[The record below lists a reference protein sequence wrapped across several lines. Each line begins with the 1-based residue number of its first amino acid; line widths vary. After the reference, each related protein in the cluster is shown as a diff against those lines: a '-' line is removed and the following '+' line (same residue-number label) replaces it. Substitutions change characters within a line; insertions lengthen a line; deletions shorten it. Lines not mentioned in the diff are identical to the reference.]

1 MSDNLFDDDIFG
13 EDIFGA
19 DVPVAEDAD
28 LVIKKDSKNLE
39 YKILNWMLRGPIEIL
54 DIYRSIEPTLLFESF
69 SLKNRTILKI
79 IQDYHSQYKAPPSR
93 EIISSLLQ
101 STQQSALKDIYS
113 ESCSSN
119 EVSFFIDQHK
129 KGFNKKI
136 ADDLKLLIGTNPEN
150 LSVINESIKNSLV
163 KIEKLGKDA
172 IFSEGNFTSSV
183 DERYND
189 YMYTVANPNNVMG
202 VFSGYKLL
210 DEYTWGIKNSE
221 MMVISGATSSG
232 KSLLM
237 MNMAINAWLGSNKPD
252 FFDGNYFDD
261 GKNVVYVT
269 LEMSKRQL
277 EQRIDANIANI
288 RHRAIMRGQLL
299 PDEIFAW
306 RKSLQFQ
313 RNYDKRFHII
323 DMPRGTK
330 TVEIEAKYDAVI
342 GQFKPDLVCVDYL
355 GIMKPNVSHGS
366 DWQDVGHTAE
376 DLHEFCRKKN
386 IPLITAAQRKGRI
399 RSAGKNKPETIE
411 DSEEIGRSKMVG
423 DNANIILLI
432 ENRNE
437 EHLRDDMNIHIT
449 KNRDGA
455 KGKIVL
461 LKDFEKSKVIS
472 APEDWSGDDGLED
485 EV

>member
-13 EDIFGA
+13 EDIFG
-19 DVPVAEDAD
+19 
-28 LVIKKDSKNLE
+28 KDSPAEEVPQNTSSSKDLE
-39 YKILNWMLRGPIEIL
+39 FKLINWMLRGPIEIL
-54 DIYRSIEPTLLFESF
+54 DIYRSIEPSLLFESF
-69 SLKNRTILKI
+69 SLKNKAVLKI
-79 IQDYHSQYKAPPSR
+79 VQDYYSQYKTPPSK
-93 EIISSLLQ
+93 EILKSL
-101 STQQSALKDIYS
+101 
-113 ESCSSN
+113 SSN
-119 EVSFFIDQHK
+119 AQTLSDIFSASCTSNEIPFFIDQHK
-129 KGFNKKI
+129 KSFNKKL
-136 ADDLKLLIGTNPEN
+136 ADDLKALISANKDN

-172 IFSEGNFTSSV
+172 IFSEGNFTNSV

-189 YMYTVANPNNVMG
+189 YLYTVANPNNVMG
-202 VFSGYKLL
+202 VFSGYKAL

-232 KSLLM
+232 KSLIM
-237 MNMAINAWLGSNKPD
+237 MNMAINAWLGSNNPGL
-252 FFDGNYFDD
+252 FDGSYFED

-269 LEMSKRQL
+269 LEMSKKQL

-288 RHRAIMRGQLL
+288 RHRAIMRGQLT
-299 PDEIFAW
+299 PEEITAW

-313 RNYDKRFHII
+313 RNYDKKFHII

-330 TVEIEAKYDAVI
+330 AVEIEAKYDAI
-342 GQFKPDLVCVDYL
+342 LGQFKPDLICVDYL
-355 GIMKPNVSHGS
+355 GIMKPNTSHGS
-366 DWQDVGHTAE
+366 DWQDIGHIAE

-399 RSAGKNKPETIE
+399 RTAGKNKAETVE
-411 DSEEIGRSKMVG
+411 DSEEIGRSKMIG

-432 ENRNE
+432 ENRSE
-437 EHLRDDMNIHIT
+437 EHLREDMNIHIT

-455 KGKIVL
+455 KGKVTL

-472 APEDWSGDDGLED
+472 APEDWTADEGLEN